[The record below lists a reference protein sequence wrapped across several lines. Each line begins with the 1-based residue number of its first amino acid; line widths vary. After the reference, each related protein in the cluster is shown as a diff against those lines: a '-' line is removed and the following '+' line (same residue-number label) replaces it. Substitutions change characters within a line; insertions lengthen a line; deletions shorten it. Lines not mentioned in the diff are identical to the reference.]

1 MNDDNHGGRK
11 LRRGSA
17 RWRQQQRKERQ
28 LQQQR
33 EKGTR
38 RTVERQVNPADGFK
52 LPEVNLP
59 PEILRPVGFISLAIV
74 LVFGMIFLL
83 RLFNP
88 PEDIALPNGVWL
100 GTEWS
105 YDLPDDE
112 AVTGLVERMRANRMG
127 TAYVQTTIMKADRT
141 WGGKAADINPNTGA
155 TINTINP
162 LTEEP
167 YRDELA
173 EMEPNIL
180 RFLEQYNT
188 LYPEGRLFAWVIF
201 PADVLPLDDRNLHTR
216 LAELSTLLVTTYGFD
231 GVYLDIVPVESGDE
245 DYLQMLRTVRLAL
258 DDAGDGLNTDGR
270 VPLALAIPPDYRPLD
285 PDIPFNPNYSTAFA
299 WDRDFK
305 KNVAVLADE
314 LHVQAYNSGLSRAED
329 YSVWVAYQALAYA
342 SAVAELGVDTEVLLA
357 VPTHPAEL
365 PFHDPSVENIQTA
378 VEGVQSGLLQAGESG
393 VVLRGLN
400 LFVEWTTDDTEWVAF
415 QSRWVDVIPGE

>member
-1 MNDDNHGGRK
+1 MNDDNQGGRK

-17 RWRQQQRKERQ
+17 RWRQQQRKEKQ

-38 RTVERQVNPADGFK
+38 RIVERQVNPADSFK
-52 LPEVNLP
+52 LPEINLP
-59 PEILRPVGFISLAIV
+59 PSLVRPVAYAALAVV
-74 LVFGMIFLL
+74 LVLGMIFVL

-88 PEDIALPNGVWL
+88 PEDVTLPNGIWL

-112 AVTGLVERMRANRMG
+112 AVTALVQRMRSNRMG

-180 RFLEQYNT
+180 RFIEQYNT
-188 LYPEGRLFAWVIF
+188 LYPEGQLFAWVIF

-216 LAELSTLLVTTYGFD
+216 MAELSTLLVTTYGFD
-231 GVYLDIVPVESGDE
+231 GVYLDIVPVQSGDQN
-245 DYLQMLRTVRLAL
+245 YVQMLRTVRLAL
-258 DDAGDGLNTDGR
+258 DEVSTDGR
-270 VPLALAIPPDYRPLD
+270 VPLALAIPPDYRPSD
-285 PDIPFNPNYSTAFA
+285 PDIPFNPNYSAAFA

-305 KNVAVLADE
+305 QDVALLADE
-314 LHVQAYNSGLSRAED
+314 LHIQAYNSGLTRAED
-329 YSVWVAYQALAYA
+329 YSVWVAYQ
-342 SAVAELGVDTEVLLA
+342 
-357 VPTHPAEL
+357 
-365 PFHDPSVENIQTA
+365 
-378 VEGVQSGLLQAGESG
+378 
-393 VVLRGLN
+393 
-400 LFVEWTTDDTEWVAF
+400 
-415 QSRWVDVIPGE
+415 